1 MLVTKTSINILNSID
16 ENKKISISLPSCPHY
31 LITGGTG
38 SGKTTYSLYL
48 LGKLCLA
55 HKDATLYI
63 LDFKGDEKFQRFN
76 NYKYYFSYV
85 DCIAGLREVYE
96 EFSERLKTTGI
107 FPPLIIFVDELAS
120 MISYFSRTT
129 SEKNEIQR
137 IIAEILMMGRSK
149 SVHIITSTQRPD
161 SSLFSNGARDN
172 YTFKLGLGNL
182 SSEGKKMI
190 FPSSD
195 IVFKKCNV
203 GYGYLSLHS
212 NEPIFVGIPVF
223 SNFEKIYTLIKL
235 HLGGEKD

>member
-1 MLVTKTSINILNSID
+1 MMKTSINILNAID
-16 ENKKISISLPSCPHY
+16 DNKKISITLTSCPHY

-38 SGKTTYSLYL
+38 SGKTTFSLYL
-48 LGKLCLA
+48 IAKLCLLY
-55 HKDATLYI
+55 KEATVYI
-63 LDFKGDEKFQRFN
+63 LDFKGDEHFQRFN
-76 NYKYYFSYV
+76 NYENYFSYV
-85 DCIAGLREVYE
+85 DCIAGLRKVYE
-96 EFSERLKTTGI
+96 EFSERLKITGD

-120 MISYFSRTT
+120 MISYFSRST

-212 NEPIFVGIPVF
+212 NEPIFVGVPVF
-223 SNFEKIYTLIKL
+223 SNFEKIYSIIKL
-235 HLGGEKD
+235 HLGGKKD

>member
-1 MLVTKTSINILNSID
+1 MMSISINILNDID
-16 ENKKISISLPSCPHY
+16 NFKKIGISLASCPHY

-48 LGKLCLA
+48 LGKLCLTYKNA
-55 HKDATLYI
+55 KVYI
-63 LDFKGDEKFQRFN
+63 LDFKGDDSFQKFDNFN
-76 NYKYYFSYV
+76 NYFSYIE
-85 DCIAGLREVYE
+85 CIAGLREVYE
-96 EFSERLKTTGI
+96 EFSERLKTTGS

-120 MISYFSRTT
+120 MISYFSRST

-212 NEPIFVGIPVF
+212 NEPILVGVPVF
-223 SNFEKIYTLIKL
+223 SNYEKIYSIIKL
-235 HLGGEKD
+235 HLGGENK

>member
-1 MLVTKTSINILNSID
+1 M
-16 ENKKISISLPSCPHY
+16 
-31 LITGGTG
+31 
-38 SGKTTYSLYL
+38 
-48 LGKLCLA
+48 
-55 HKDATLYI
+55 
-63 LDFKGDEKFQRFN
+63 
-76 NYKYYFSYV
+76 
-85 DCIAGLREVYE
+85 
-96 EFSERLKTTGI
+96 
-107 FPPLIIFVDELAS
+107 IIFVDELAS

-195 IVFKKCNV
+195 IEFKKCSL
-203 GYGYLSLHS
+203 GYGYVSLHS
-212 NEPIFVGIPVF
+212 NEPIFVGVPVF

>member
-1 MLVTKTSINILNSID
+1 MTKTSISILNDID
-16 ENKKISISLPSCPHY
+16 NCKKISISLTSCPHY

-38 SGKTTYSLYL
+38 SGKSTYSLFF
-48 LGKLCLA
+48 LGKLCLTYKNA
-55 HKDATLYI
+55 KVYI
-63 LDFKGDEKFQRFN
+63 LDFKGDDSFREFNYFN
-76 NYKYYFSYV
+76 NYFSYIE
-85 DCIAGLREVYE
+85 CITGLREVYE
-96 EFSERLKTTGI
+96 EFSKRLKTTGS

-120 MISYFSRTT
+120 MISYFSRST

-212 NEPIFVGIPVF
+212 NEPILVGVPVF
-223 SNFEKIYTLIKL
+223 SNFEKIYSIIKL
-235 HLGGEKD
+235 HLGGKKD

>member
-48 LGKLCLA
+48 LGKLCLTYKNA
-55 HKDATLYI
+55 KVYI
-63 LDFKGDEKFQRFN
+63 LDFKGDDQFSRFN
-76 NYKYYFSYV
+76 NYKNYFSYV
-85 DCIAGLREVYE
+85 NCIAGLREVYE
-96 EFSERLKTTGI
+96 IFSERLKNTGN
-107 FPPLIIFVDELAS
+107 FYPLIIFIDELAS

-190 FPSSD
+190 FSSSD

-212 NEPIFVGIPVF
+212 NEPIFVGVPVF

-235 HLGGEKD
+235 HLGCEKD

>member
-1 MLVTKTSINILNSID
+1 MWMMNTSINILNDID
-16 ENKKISISLPSCPHY
+16 NLKKIEISLASCPHY

-48 LGKLCLA
+48 LGKLCLTYKNA
-55 HKDATLYI
+55 KVYI
-63 LDFKGDEKFQRFN
+63 LDFKGDEHFQRFN
-76 NYKYYFSYV
+76 NYENYFSYV

-96 EFSERLKTTGI
+96 EFSERLKITGD

-120 MISYFSRTT
+120 MISYFSRST

-212 NEPIFVGIPVF
+212 NEPIFVGVPVF
-223 SNFEKIYTLIKL
+223 SNFEKIYSIIKL
-235 HLGGEKD
+235 HLGGEKK

>member
-1 MLVTKTSINILNSID
+1 MMSISINILNDID
-16 ENKKISISLPSCPHY
+16 NFKKIGISLASCPHY

-48 LGKLCLA
+48 LGKLCLTYKNA
-55 HKDATLYI
+55 KVYI
-63 LDFKGDEKFQRFN
+63 LDFKGDDSFQKFDNFN
-76 NYKYYFSYV
+76 NYFSYIE
-85 DCIAGLREVYE
+85 CIAGLREVYE
-96 EFSERLKTTGI
+96 KFSERLKTTGS

-120 MISYFSRTT
+120 MISYFSRST

-195 IVFKKCNV
+195 IIFKKCNV

-212 NEPIFVGIPVF
+212 NEPIFVGVPVF
-223 SNFEKIYTLIKL
+223 SNYERIYSIIKL
-235 HLGGEKD
+235 HLGGEKK

>member
-1 MLVTKTSINILNSID
+1 MMNISINILNDID
-16 ENKKISISLPSCPHY
+16 NFKKIGISLDSCPPS

-38 SGKTTYSLYL
+38 SGKSTYSLYL
-48 LGKLCLA
+48 LAKLCLSY
-55 HKDATLYI
+55 KEATVYI
-63 LDFKGDEKFQRFN
+63 LDFKGDESFEKFDNFN
-76 NYKYYFSYV
+76 NYFSYV
-85 DCIAGLREVYE
+85 DCIVGLREVYE
-96 EFSERLKTTGI
+96 EFSERLKTMGNS
-107 FPPLIIFVDELAS
+107 PPLIVFIDELAS
-120 MISYFSRTT
+120 MISYFSRSN
-129 SEKNEIQR
+129 SEKNEIQK

-212 NEPIFVGIPVF
+212 NEPIFVGVPVF
-223 SNFEKIYTLIKL
+223 SNYKKIYEVIKL
-235 HLGGEKD
+235 HLGGDKNKN